1 MGSPRR
7 RPGGAAS
14 HGGPAAAESGF
25 AAVLGKPVGH
35 SLSPVLHRAAY
46 EALGLT
52 GWRYEAIECD
62 EAALAGVLAA
72 APDDL
77 VGYSCTMPLKRRA
90 LQIAT
95 RRSAEATAIGSA
107 NTLLPTPDGWFAD
120 NTDWIG
126 IRDALADAAVP
137 AVDEVVLIGAG
148 GTAQA
153 ALAALLGADRVT
165 VLLRDPSRATELVA
179 AAGRLDRPVAVR
191 GLFEAGERLSGEAA
205 DALARAQLVV
215 STLPP
220 TGADRLADTARSLG
234 GPGQALLDVVYA
246 PWPTRLAERF
256 GAAGGLVVS
265 GAAMLLFQAAR
276 QVELM
281 TGSAAPIPAMRA
293 AILAA
298 EPDSGLAAR

>member
-1 MGSPRR
+1 MGSTRHR
-7 RPGGAAS
+7 TGDGAS

-46 EALGLT
+46 QALGLT
-52 GWRYEAIECD
+52 GWRYGAIECD
-62 EAALAGVLAA
+62 EAALAGVLAG
-72 APDDL
+72 APDD
-77 VGYSCTMPLKRRA
+77 VAGYSCTMPLKRRA
-90 LQIAT
+90 LQLAT
-95 RRSAEATAIGSA
+95 ERSGEASAIGSA
-107 NTLLPTPDGWFAD
+107 NTLLPRPGGWFAD

-126 IRDALADAAVP
+126 IRDALADAGVP

-165 VLLRDPSRATELVA
+165 VLLRDPSRATEVVA
-179 AAGRLDRPVAVR
+179 AARRLDRPVVVR
-191 GLFEAGERLSGEAA
+191 GLLDAGERLSAQA
-205 DALARAQLVV
+205 QDALGRAQLVV
-215 STLPP
+215 STLPAN
-220 TGADRLADTARSLG
+220 GADRLADAARSLG

-256 GAAGGLVVS
+256 SAAGGLVVS

-298 EPDSGLAAR
+298 EPDCGLPAR

>member
-1 MGSPRR
+1 MGPSGPPDGDAAG
-7 RPGGAAS
+7 PGGTAAS
-14 HGGPAAAESGF
+14 SSRC

-46 EALGLT
+46 QALGLT

-62 EAALAGVLAA
+62 EAALAGVLAGA
-72 APDDL
+72 ADEV

-90 LQIAT
+90 VDLAT
-95 RRSAEATAIGSA
+95 ERTAETIAIGSA
-107 NTLLPTPDGWFAD
+107 NTLLRTPTGWLAD

-126 IRDALADAAVP
+126 IRDALVDAGVA

-179 AAGRLDRPVAVR
+179 ASRRLNRPVAVH
-191 GLFEAGERLSGEAA
+191 GLFDAAQQLSAEAR
-205 DALARAQLVV
+205 DALGRAQLVV

-220 TGADRLADTARSLG
+220 HGADRLAGTARSLG
-234 GPGQALLDVVYA
+234 GPGQALLDAVYD

-256 GAAGGLVVS
+256 SAAGGLVVS

-281 TGSAAPIPAMRA
+281 TGSAAPVPAMRA

-298 EPDSGLAAR
+298 APGCGLPAR